1 MSFLRF
7 PKDGWQQ
14 IEKAVT
20 ANPKRLKPDHYH
32 TLANGEEAL
41 TEDQILLPATAHCLF
56 GWVVAITP
64 NGPSYEGHHS
74 TFDVIGFANRILEW
88 AGEKPLPTLLAYE
101 EVDTYLK
108 IIGMRAADER
118 VRTQSSLRDFTVN

>member
-7 PKDGWQQ
+7 PRDGWQQ
-14 IEKAVT
+14 IERAVT
-20 ANPKRLKPDHYH
+20 SNPKLLKADHYH

-64 NGPSYEGHHS
+64 RGPEYEGHHS
-74 TFDVIGFANRILEW
+74 TFDVVEFANTILQW

-101 EVDTYLK
+101 DEDTYLK

-118 VRTQSSLRDFTVN
+118 VRTQSSLRNFTVN

>member
-14 IEKAVT
+14 IERAVT
-20 ANPKRLKPDHYH
+20 SNPKLLKPDHYH

-64 NGPSYEGHHS
+64 HAPEYEGRHS
-74 TFDVIGFANRILEW
+74 TFDVIEFANSILQW